1 MDIKDFKNGKDERE
15 KMGIGLRHRVDQ
27 WLEEHSIDAS
37 SVESEIVDGNK
48 VFYIDVEGDVW
59 LEKFNLD
66 DVANIPKY
74 IRFRHVTGK
83 FILGNSK

>member
-15 KMGIGLRHRVDQ
+15 KMGIGLVHKVEE
-27 WLEEHSIDAS
+27 WLQEQNINAYKI
-37 SVESEIVDGNK
+37 ESEIVDGNK

-66 DVANIPKY
+66 DVVNIPKY